1 MNISHWLN
9 STGKYL
15 AERRPGAGRIDAEA
29 ILGHVTGN
37 DRTELYRDGHIELSR
52 AQEETAREM
61 VERRAGG
68 EPLAYITGHREFMG
82 MAFQVTPAV
91 LIPRPETELLVE
103 KAVEILK
110 EIRNAGGE
118 PVVADIGTGSGAI
131 AVSLAV
137 LLDLPAVYATDK
149 SPEALA
155 VARQNAERLGVGE
168 RIVFMQGDLL
178 EPLARI
184 PGFRPHLL
192 AANLPYVPS
201 REIPGLMADV
211 RDHEPRLALDGGGDG
226 LDIYRRLAPEAYG
239 LLRPGGFLVM
249 EIGPGQGAAML
260 EMLRPGWE
268 AEVIRDL
275 AGRERIIMAQKLY
288 PKGQNS
294 ESRSRN
300 PE

>member
-1 MNISHWLN
+1 MNISQWLN
-9 STGKYL
+9 STGNYL
-15 AERRPGAGRIDAEA
+15 AGRCPGAGRIDAEA
-29 ILGHVTGN
+29 ILGHVTG
-37 DRTELYRDGHIELSR
+37 RGRSALYRDSHIELSP

-61 VERRAGG
+61 AERRAGG

-82 MAFQVTPAV
+82 LDFRVTPAV

-110 EIRNAGGE
+110 EIKKAGGE
-118 PVVADIGTGSGAI
+118 PVAADVGTGSGAI

-137 LLDLPAVYATDK
+137 LLKLSGVYAIDK

-155 VARQNAERLGVGE
+155 VARQNAERLGAGGS
-168 RIVFMQGDLL
+168 IVFMQGDLL

-184 PGFRPHLL
+184 PGLRPHLL

-211 RDHEPRLALDGGGDG
+211 REYEPHLALDGGGDG
-226 LDIYRRLAPEAYG
+226 LDIYRRLAPEAYS
-239 LLRPGGFLVM
+239 LLLPRGFLLM

-268 AEVIRDL
+268 AEIINDL
-275 AGRERIIMAQKLY
+275 AGRERLVMAK
-288 PKGQNS
+288 K
-294 ESRSRN
+294 RI
-300 PE
+300 